1 MDPKL
6 KKLIFKTLI
15 FAFSLS
21 LAWWLA
27 RSEIFSNLVQAIL
40 PVKFVAEIIS
50 GIFYISILTAPISI
64 AMLLILADL
73 NNPILVA
80 LLAGLGAS
88 LGDLV
93 IVKFFK
99 EKLVKDVDLISREL
113 QLKKVNNF
121 LIKWKLDFLTP
132 LLGAIII
139 ASPLPDELGLM
150 LLGASNLSYHQIAIL
165 TYVLNTAGILL
176 IVVPFSLFL

>member
-6 KKLIFKTLI
+6 KKLIFKALV
-15 FAFSLS
+15 FAVSLS
-21 LAWWLA
+21 LAWWLV
-27 RSEIFSNLVQAIL
+27 RSEMFNNLVKMVL
-40 PVKFVAEIIS
+40 PLKFVAEFLA
-50 GIFYISILTAPISI
+50 GIFYVSFLTAPISI
-64 AMLLILADL
+64 AMLLVLADI
-73 NNPILVA
+73 NNPILTA
-80 LLAGLGAS
+80 ALAGLGAAF
-88 LGDLV
+88 GDLV

-139 ASPLPDELGLM
+139 ASPLPDEVGLM
-150 LLGASNLSYHQIAIL
+150 MLGASKLTYREIAIL

-176 IVVPFSLFL
+176 IVVPINLFL

>member
-21 LAWWLA
+21 LAWWLIG
-27 RSEIFSNLVQAIL
+27 SGIFSNLVHMLL
-40 PVKFVAEIIS
+40 PLKFVAEFIS
-50 GIFYISILTAPISI
+50 GIFYVSFLTAPISV
-64 AMLLILADL
+64 AMLLVLADI
-73 NNPILVA
+73 NNPILTA
-80 LLAGLGAS
+80 LLAGFGAAF
-88 LGDLV
+88 GDLV

-150 LLGASNLSYHQIAIL
+150 LLGASNLSYREIAIL
-165 TYVLNTAGILL
+165 TYTLNTAGILL
-176 IVVPFSLFL
+176 IVVPINLFL